1 MTTDAQTAP
10 EGGAGDGAPG
20 EGGADDARRLGTFGG
35 VFTPSIL
42 TILGVVMYLRVGWC
56 VGHAGLAGALIIV
69 LLSHVISAA
78 TGLSVSSIA
87 TNRTVGAGGAYFMIS
102 RSLGAPAGGAIGI
115 PLFFAQALS
124 VTFYIVGFTEALGYL
139 IGPNPAWYLDPRL
152 LGTITLVALLAI
164 ALKSAE
170 AALKMQYFI
179 MAGIVLSLISF
190 FFGGSDAPPKEIE
203 WFVTESTKSFG
214 EVFAVF
220 FPAVTGIMA
229 GVSMS
234 GDLKD
239 SRQSLPRGTMYAI
252 LAGFVVYMIVPVIL
266 ALNYDSETLRNN
278 NQTVFDM
285 SLLPILIYVGVW
297 GATLSSAVGSILA
310 APRTLQALAI
320 DGLAP
325 KLFAK
330 GSGPSNEPRNGLIFT
345 FLLAEGGILIGSL
358 DLIAPVL
365 TMFFLA
371 TYGITN
377 TACALEKWAAS
388 PVFRPT
394 FKVSAWISAGGAFAC
409 FYVMSI
415 INLGA
420 MVAAA
425 AICAGIYVY
434 IERRNLNTTYGDAR
448 HGMWAA
454 LVRTSLRHLHRSEFH
469 PMNWRPNLII
479 FGGPPKRRRHLLDLG
494 ASMVQERGIVSYIQ
508 LLRGRVRDHAEQR
521 PKVQARLEAFSEDYR
536 NVFFRTDI
544 VSDVYHGAV
553 TVTQSYGIGALE
565 ANSVMLGWLHKKER
579 AAPYFAMLRDLNHLH
594 NSLFLVRLAPKLGFG
609 RRREIHVWWGGLES
623 NGAMML
629 LLAYLITS
637 DNAWRQAKVT
647 CLTVVD
653 SEAAREKANQGLVR
667 VIHDA
672 RLVAEPR
679 VLLREGRAI
688 ADIMRTESGRADL
701 AIIGLRLPTEIDEE
715 PLPEEEGDIS
725 VSGQFTHAET
735 PTPTVAME
743 AEAKLRAEALFDH
756 YSSLLA
762 DLPTTI
768 LVHSALDFEGAPV
781 LFDE

>member
-1 MTTDAQTAP
+1 MTTEAQAAP
-10 EGGAGDGAPG
+10 DGGDGASEGGA
-20 EGGADDARRLGTFGG
+20 DARRLGTFGG

-42 TILGVVMYLRVGWC
+42 TILGVIMYLRVGWC

-69 LLSHVISAA
+69 FVSHVISAA

-124 VTFYIVGFTEALGYL
+124 VTFYIVGFTEALGYI
-139 IGPNPAWYLDPRL
+139 IGPDPAWYLDPRL
-152 LGTITLVALLAI
+152 LGTLTLVALLAI
-164 ALKSAE
+164 AMKSAE

-179 MAGIVLSLISF
+179 MAGILLSLISF
-190 FFGGSDAPPKEIE
+190 FFGGSDAPPEQIE
-203 WFVTESTKSFG
+203 WFTADSDKTFG
-214 EVFAVF
+214 QVFAVF

-239 SRQSLPRGTMYAI
+239 SRQSLPRGTMFAI
-252 LAGFVVYMIVPVIL
+252 LGGFIVYMAVPIVL
-266 ALNYDSETLRNN
+266 AFNYDLETLRTYNR
-278 NQTVFDM
+278 TVFDM
-285 SLLPILIYVGVW
+285 SVFPILIYVGVW

-325 KLFAK
+325 KIFAK

-345 FLLAEGGILIGSL
+345 FVLAEAGILMGSL

-394 FKVSAWISAGGAFAC
+394 FKVSAWVSAGGAIAC

-415 INLGA
+415 INIGA
-420 MVAAA
+420 MIAAA
-425 AICAGIYVY
+425 AICAGIYLY

-469 PMNWRPNLII
+469 PMNWRPNLVI

-508 LLRGRVRDHAEQR
+508 LLRGRVRDHAQR
-521 PKVQARLEAFSEDYR
+521 RPTVQGELDAFSEDYP

-544 VSDVYHGAV
+544 VSDVYQGAV

-594 NSLFLVRLAPKLGFG
+594 NSLFLVRQAPKLGFG
-609 RRREIHVWWGGLES
+609 RRREIHIWWGGLEA

-653 SEAAREKANQGLVR
+653 SEADRAKANQGLVR
-667 VIHDA
+667 VILGA

-679 VLLREGRAI
+679 VLLRDGRQI
-688 ADIMRTESGRADL
+688 ADIMRTESGSADL
-701 AIIGLRLPTEIDEE
+701 AIIGLRLPTEVDEE

-725 VSGQFTHAET
+725 VSGQFHQPEA
-735 PTPTVAME
+735 PTPTAAME
-743 AEAKLRAEALFDH
+743 AEARLRAESLFEH
-756 YSSLLA
+756 YNNLLA

>member
-1 MTTDAQTAP
+1 MNDAA
-10 EGGAGDGAPG
+10 
-20 EGGADDARRLGTFGG
+20 DARRLGTFGG

-42 TILGVVMYLRVGWC
+42 TILGVIMYLRVGWC

-69 LLSHVISAA
+69 LISHVISAA

-102 RSLGAPAGGAIGI
+102 RSLGAPAGGAIGL

-139 IGPNPAWYLDPRL
+139 IGETTVWYLDPRV
-152 LGTITLVALLAI
+152 LGTATLVLLTLI
-164 ALKSAE
+164 AMKSAE
-170 AALKMQYFI
+170 AALKIQYFI
-179 MAGIVLSLISF
+179 MAGILLSLISF
-190 FFGGSDAPPKEIE
+190 FFGRSDAPPKEIE
-203 WFVTESTKSFG
+203 WFVKEGTEGIKSFG

-239 SRQSLPRGTMYAI
+239 SRRSLPRGTMFAI
-252 LAGFVVYMIVPVIL
+252 LGGFLVYMAVPIVL
-266 ALNYDSETLRNN
+266 ALNFDLATLRTN

-297 GATLSSAVGSILA
+297 GATLSSAVGSILS
-310 APRTLQALAI
+310 APRTLQALAM

-325 KLFAK
+325 QIFAR
-330 GSGPSNEPRNGLIFT
+330 GAGPANEPRNGLIFT
-345 FLLAEGGILIGSL
+345 FVLAEVGILIGSL

-394 FKVSAWISAGGAFAC
+394 FKVSAWVSAAGAFAC

-415 INLGA
+415 INIGA
-420 MVAAA
+420 MIAAA
-425 AICAGIYVY
+425 AICAAIYLF

-448 HGMWAA
+448 HGMWSA
-454 LVRTSLRHLHRSEFH
+454 LVRTSLRHLHRSAFH

-508 LLRGRVRDHAEQR
+508 LLRGRVRDHAKRRPIVQQR
-521 PKVQARLEAFSEDYR
+521 LDDFSEDYP

-544 VSDVYHGAV
+544 VPDVYRGAV

-565 ANSVMLGWLHKKER
+565 ANAVMLGWLHKKER
-579 AAPYFAMLRDLNHLH
+579 AAPYFAMLRDLTHLH
-594 NSLFLVRLAPKLGFG
+594 NSLFLVRHDPKLGFG
-609 RRREIHVWWGGLES
+609 RRRRIHVWWGGLEA

-637 DNAWRQAKVT
+637 DNAWRQAEVT
-647 CLTVVD
+647 CLTVID
-653 SEAAREKANQGLVR
+653 SEADREKAENGLVR
-667 VIHDA
+667 VIEGA
-672 RLVAEPR
+672 RLRARPR
-679 VLLREGRAI
+679 VLLREGRQI
-688 ADIMRTESGRADL
+688 TQIMRAESERADL
-701 AIIGLRLPTEIDEE
+701 AIIGLRLPLETEAVAEVD
-715 PLPEEEGDIS
+715 
-725 VSGQFTHAET
+725 AET
-735 PTPTVAME
+735 ITLSGHFDYTEGPAPTE
-743 AEAKLRAEALFDH
+743 AQESERRARAEALFEH
-756 YSSLLA
+756 YNALLA